1 LQEGSVAG
9 DSKRIR
15 RVRDS
20 SLSPVQLLEKLKR
33 DERPAEL
40 IVFPTLVI
48 FEVSPE
54 SD

>member
-1 LQEGSVAG
+1 VAG
-9 DSKRIR
+9 DSKKNSARAS
-15 RVRDS
+15 S